1 MSTSY
6 PWLVSETGTVVIHDE
21 LKKKEKWRTGVE
33 SERTNVMRHKREEE
47 QRKNEK
53 KSCERGEAEEDGGG
67 MILPLPYLIS
77 RENAQ
82 LTFRTK
88 KRRQR
93 KCVGTNTRES
103 RMLCASAIA
112 ASTNRQR
119 RGDRG
124 N

>member
-6 PWLVSETGTVVIHDE
+6 PWLVSETGTVVIYVE

-33 SERTNVMRHKREEE
+33 SEGTNVMRHKREEE

-53 KSCERGEAEEDGGG
+53 KICERGEEEEDGGG

-88 KRRQR
+88 KRR
-93 KCVGTNTRES
+93 
-103 RMLCASAIA
+103 
-112 ASTNRQR
+112 
-119 RGDRG
+119 
-124 N
+124 